1 MGARHLGHDLH
12 EGYLDSHIYR
22 TKVRIR
28 VKSWFKVRIRAT
40 IRVRDRFR
48 VRIGIKIRIRDRL
61 RVIIGIKIRTLV
73 RIIIQKKSTLQTL

>member
-1 MGARHLGHDLH
+1 MGAHHLGHDLH
-12 EGYLDSHIYR
+12 GGCYLDSHIY
-22 TKVRIR
+22 R

-61 RVIIGIKIRTLV
+61 GVIIGIKIRILV
-73 RIIIQKKSTLQTL
+73 KIIIQKKSTLQTL